1 MPIEIVVLEK
11 INSFVLTSSVTSA
24 ACYGMGLCNPIL
36 KQTSQLQH
44 STILHLASLRCTMA
58 SESFDPK
65 GKGHLLALHILE
77 KGFQAGSIIGGVIIC
92 PILAYRFGVRDPNIF
107 IRLANGMAVS
117 ALTGTALA
125 GEHARSIRHLFYERF

>member
-1 MPIEIVVLEK
+1 
-11 INSFVLTSSVTSA
+11 
-24 ACYGMGLCNPIL
+24 
-36 KQTSQLQH
+36 
-44 STILHLASLRCTMA
+44 MA

-117 ALTGTALA
+117 ALTGTAVA
-125 GEHARSIRHLFYERF
+125 GEMPVRSGTCSMRDFENEINF